1 MQTANTAMYQF
12 RVAYRNRQGT
22 LMRIL
27 AIVTRRGLDLPYV
40 RAERTGDFHEVTLR
54 VAVNPKQLGQ
64 LCREW
69 RVTPDVIEI
78 REPTTVVETWNAFER
93 VQNAFPAKLRRTARP
108 GLPRQPWRAALARL
122 FALVPSR

>member
-1 MQTANTAMYQF
+1 MHTANTAMYQF
-12 RVAYRNRQGT
+12 RVAYHNRQGT

-40 RAERTGDFHEVTLR
+40 RAERRGNFHVATFR

-69 RVTPDVIEI
+69 SVTPDVIEV
-78 REPTTVVETWNAFER
+78 RQPTRVLEAWSAFAR
-93 VQNAFPAKLRRTARP
+93 VQKAISRRRRSTATAS
-108 GLPRQPWRAALARL
+108 PRQAWRAVLARL